1 MVVINESDIV
11 NLIKFEYTPSVIVK
25 APSRINLINPL
36 DAVEADLWA
45 PSMAANA
52 IDNPLSA
59 YIFISH
65 IIDPA
70 SLSRWKMFDIRLENE
85 HIELVKLSEET
96 FDFNLV
102 KNEKAKYKGNIVL
115 ASMGVLFEYV
125 PEIFERL
132 KNQKL
137 EIGVFTTIPR
147 QSGIGG
153 SSSIIIG
160 LLWALAEYTG
170 IMNLAPNRVTKMP
183 VNRDVIAEICT
194 QIENE
199 MMNTTAGYGDRYT
212 IARGGIGFANYVG
225 KLHHEKLGEGP
236 LATYDRIDRTYN
248 IDQMPIILCYSGIT
262 HSSGDVHRVLREKY
276 LSGDPFMKHKFQELG
291 VLSWKARYALMKH
304 DWRILGIYFTENSK
318 ITDEIMKYCGFQ
330 FGIGWANRVLIDLM
344 KNNKDVYAIK
354 LSGAG
359 GGGSVF
365 ALVNPHKINEI
376 FYEWKRKLEDLLEHP
391 ESFLKNNPEISTEML
406 IQLNKAEFYRISI
419 DFDGVKRIL

>member
-1 MVVINESDIV
+1 MVVINEFDIIQ
-11 NLIKFEYTPSVIVK
+11 LIKFQYSPAVIVK

-59 YIFISH
+59 YVFISTVH
-65 IIDPA
+65 EPNNEN
-70 SLSRWKMFDIRLENE
+70 RWKMFDIKLENDN
-85 HIELVKLSEET
+85 IELVQLSEEK
-96 FDFNLV
+96 FDFNSI
-102 KNEKAKYKGNIVL
+102 KNEPAKFKGNIIL
-115 ASMGVLFEYV
+115 ASMAVLFEHI
-125 PEIFERL
+125 PEIFDRV
-132 KNQKL
+132 KNQRI

-160 LLWALAEYTG
+160 LLWALAEFSG
-170 IMNLAPNRVTKMP
+170 VMNLPPNRFVKMP
-183 VNRDVIAEICT
+183 VNRDVIAELCT
-194 QIENE
+194 QIENQ
-199 MMNTTAGYGDRYT
+199 MLNTTAGYGDRYT
-212 IARGGIGFANYVG
+212 IARGGIGFVNYVG
-225 KLHHEKLGEGP
+225 KLYHENLGEAP

-248 IDQMPIILCYSGIT
+248 IEQIPIILCYSGIS
-262 HSSGDVHRVLREKY
+262 HSSGDVHKVLREKY
-276 LSGDPFMKHKFQELG
+276 LSGDSFMKQKYQELG
-291 VLSWKARYALMKH
+291 ILSWKARYALMKH
-304 DWRILGIYFTENSK
+304 EWKILGTYFTENSM

-376 FYEWKRKLEDLLEHP
+376 LYEWKRKLEDLLENP
-391 ESFLKNNPEISTEML
+391 EPFLKKNPEITKDML
-406 IQLNKAEFYRISI
+406 FQLKNAEFYRITI
-419 DFDGVKRIL
+419 DCDGVKRIL